1 VSAGHEEESPGGV
14 PGQAGTQAGGS
25 AEEHRQ
31 RARGQ
36 RARCAVLTVSDSRS
50 PATDQGGP
58 LIVGRLEKNGHTVVA
73 RGLVPDDAERIERAL
88 RGFLEDHSP
97 DLVITTGGTG
107 ISSRDTTIEVVERL
121 LDKELDGFGELFRM
135 LSWSQVGSAAM
146 LSRAVAGLAGETVV
160 FALPGSPNAVQI
172 ALDRL
177 ILPEL
182 PHLLWER
189 KR

>member
-1 VSAGHEEESPGGV
+1 
-14 PGQAGTQAGGS
+14 
-25 AEEHRQ
+25 
-31 RARGQ
+31 
-36 RARCAVLTVSDSRS
+36 
-50 PATDQGGP
+50 
-58 LIVGRLEKNGHTVVA
+58 
-73 RGLVPDDAERIERAL
+73 
-88 RGFLEDHSP
+88 
-97 DLVITTGGTG
+97 
-107 ISSRDTTIEVVERL
+107 
-121 LDKELDGFGELFRM
+121 
-135 LSWSQVGSAAM
+135 M